1 MERLSKRIDGLEITT
16 RQIQQDVAVLSTC
29 VQHLATKADLE
40 VLRNE
45 QGLMRLELTVEI
57 HQLEQR
63 MDEKFIQMA
72 AKTDM
77 KFDSMDKK
85 FEAKFDSIDKKFDRL
100 NDRLTW
106 TIMLPAILAVLAW
119 FIKVAV
125 LKI

>member
-16 RQIQQDVAVLSTC
+16 RQIEQDVAVLSAR

-77 KFDSMDKK
+77 KFDS
-85 FEAKFDSIDKKFDRL
+85 IDKKFDRL